1 MTLAALV
8 PLLAVLVLLGTGRA
22 STLQAGTLG
31 LACTLAAGL
40 LTSSLAI
47 QDWPMQAAIGAWM
60 ALRVVLVIL
69 AGLFFARCLQAWSG
83 QTLDSAPARPDA
95 AAGAAGAVGWPRA
108 DRQTHPLLPL
118 RADARTLWV
127 SCFALGPFVEAVT
140 GFGVGYL
147 ILLAHLQRLGVSG
160 MPLLVLGLFSQ
171 TLVPWG
177 ALAVGTVLGAQ
188 LAGIT
193 PTDMGERA
201 ALVQAPIH
209 LGYLLIYWRFL
220 ARTGLQPSVVS
231 RLQDLAWTVLLL
243 ATLWAANRFV
253 DLEIAGVLACGLV
266 VLVHEGLRNPAHG
279 LRAGRSVA
287 QVLRAILPLLL
298 VAGVLSLT
306 RVPGVHGV
314 LRESLVWAPLQ
325 DQAAFHPWANP
336 APWLV
341 ACGFVVLWIA
351 RLSGGKIL
359 QQTIVQGWRPAL
371 VTLIFVLMAQG
382 YVGAGFAQALASALE
397 SVAGPAALLVVPLF
411 AGVAGFLTGTG
422 AASNAMLMSMVTA
435 LAAQSGVSGAWMAAV
450 QATVST
456 NLTMLSPMR
465 VAMGIAFNDGHTA
478 EAALYRVARILAV
491 PALLAGIA
499 LVAGLLWERT

>member
-8 PLLAVLVLLGTGRA
+8 PLVAVLVLLGSGRA
-22 STLQAGTLG
+22 STLAAGTIG

-40 LTSSLAI
+40 ITSSLALHE
-47 QDWPMQAAIGAWM
+47 WPLQAAIGTWM

-69 AGLFFARCLQAWSG
+69 AGLFFARCLQAWSDKSAVLEPGRPIALGSPPATGIPTG
-83 QTLDSAPARPDA
+83 QGSQSP
-95 AAGAAGAVGWPRA
+95 
-108 DRQTHPLLPL
+108 
-118 RADARTLWV
+118 ADARTLWV

-147 ILLAHLQRLGVSG
+147 ILLAHLHRLGLSG
-160 MPLLVLGLFSQ
+160 MPLLVLGLYSQ

-188 LAGIT
+188 LADIT

-201 ALVQAPIH
+201 ALLQAPMH
-209 LGYLLIYWRFL
+209 LGYLLLYWRFL
-220 ARTGLQPSVVS
+220 DRAGIESTSGS
-231 RLQDLAWTVLLL
+231 RLQDAAWTLLLL
-243 ATLWAANRFV
+243 ATLWGANRFV

-266 VLVHEGLRNPAHG
+266 VLAHEGLRNPAHG
-279 LRAGRSVA
+279 LRAGRSAA
-287 QVLRAILPLLL
+287 QVLRAILPLAL
-298 VAGVLSLT
+298 VAAVLSVT
-306 RVPGVHGV
+306 RMPPIHDI
-314 LRESLVWAPLQ
+314 LRQSLVWAPLP

-341 ACGFVVLWIA
+341 VCGLTVLGIA
-351 RLSGGKIL
+351 RLPLVPVLK
-359 QQTIVQGWRPAL
+359 QTLAQGWRPAL

-382 YVGAGFAQALASALE
+382 YVGGGFAQALAMALE

-411 AGVAGFLTGTG
+411 AAVAGFLTGTG
-422 AASNAMLMSMVTA
+422 AASNAMLMAMVTA
-435 LAAQSGVSGAWMAAV
+435 LAAQSGVSVAWMAAV

-465 VAMGIAFNDGHTA
+465 VAMGAAFAAGA
-478 EAALYRVARILAV
+478 QSEAGLYKVARILAL
-491 PALLAGIA
+491 PALAASLA
-499 LVAGLLWERT
+499 LVAVLLIER

>member
-1 MTLAALV
+1 MTLAALA
-8 PLLAVLVLLGTGRA
+8 PLLAVLALLGSGRA
-22 STLQAGTLG
+22 STLVAGTVG
-31 LACTLAAGL
+31 LVCTLAAGL
-40 LTSSLAI
+40 FTASLQPDQWLA
-47 QDWPMQAAIGAWM
+47 QAAMGAWM

-83 QTLDSAPARPDA
+83 KA
-95 AAGAAGAVGWPRA
+95 AVIEPGVAL
-108 DRQTHPLLPL
+108 Q
-118 RADARTLWV
+118 ADARTLWV

-147 ILLAHLQRLGVSG
+147 ILLAHLQRLGLSG
-160 MPLLVLGLFSQ
+160 MPLLVLGLYSQ

-193 PTDMGERA
+193 PADMGERA
-201 ALVQAPIH
+201 ALLQAAMH
-209 LGYLLIYWRFL
+209 LGYLLLYWRFL
-220 ARTGLQPSVVS
+220 AQTGIRPTAVS
-231 RLQDLAWTVLLL
+231 RLQDAGWTALLL

-266 VLVHEGLRNPAHG
+266 VLAHEGLRNPAHG
-279 LRAGRSVA
+279 LRAGRSAA
-287 QVLRAILPLLL
+287 QVLRAILPLAL
-298 VAGVLSLT
+298 VAGVLSFT
-306 RVPGVHGV
+306 RLPPIHDI
-314 LRESLVWAPLQ
+314 LRQSLVWAPLP

-341 ACGFVVLWIA
+341 ACGLVVLWLA
-351 RLSGGKIL
+351 RLPGGPIL
-359 QQTIVQGWRPAL
+359 RQTLAQGWRPAL

-382 YVGAGFAQALASALE
+382 YVGAGFAQTLATALE

-422 AASNAMLMSMVTA
+422 AASNAMLMTMVTA
-435 LAAQSGVSGAWMAAV
+435 LAAQSGVSVAWMAAV

-465 VAMGIAFNDGHTA
+465 VAMGVAFNDGHST
-478 EAALYRVARILAV
+478 EAALYRVARILAT
-491 PALLAGIA
+491 PALLCGLA
-499 LVAGLLWERT
+499 LVASLLWERT